1 MLYGNIYFDLHNII
15 YFLYVILPSLSV
27 VFSFYFA
34 VLVVP
39 GWYPVT
45 DRDEA
50 NRAALL
56 SGRMPDEVDRDV
68 NRLYDHVGGEHLVA
82 EKGVART

>member
-1 MLYGNIYFDLHNII
+1 M
-15 YFLYVILPSLSV
+15 LPSLSV
-27 VFSFYFA
+27 VFLFYFA

-45 DRDEA
+45 VDNDRDEA

-82 EKGVART
+82 EEDGVART